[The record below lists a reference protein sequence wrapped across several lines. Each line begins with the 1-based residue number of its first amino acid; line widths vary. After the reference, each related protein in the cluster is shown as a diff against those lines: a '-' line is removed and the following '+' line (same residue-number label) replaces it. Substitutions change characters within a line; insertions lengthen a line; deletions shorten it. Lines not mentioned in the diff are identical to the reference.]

1 MPRPGFSW
9 YHVMW
14 HTYGTWLPGDPR
26 GFRNRD
32 HRIHSSGDY
41 KNPPPEG
48 EHEGLH
54 RYAKRVSKD
63 EVVLRTPSLRKEVCE
78 ALLETIRSY
87 SFRAIALTVCR
98 VHIHLV
104 IELPS
109 DQDAFDEAMTNIK
122 TRSSGRVKNKPAS
135 RLWARR
141 WKPVLIED
149 AKHREDEVVYVRDK
163 QGRSNCAWTHRDG
176 FVRCN

>member
-1 MPRPGFSW
+1 
-9 YHVMW
+9 MW

-26 GFRNRD
+26 GFRNRH

-41 KNPPPEG
+41 KHPPPEG

-63 EVVLRTPSLRKEVCE
+63 EAVLATPELRKEVCD
-78 ALLETIRSY
+78 ALLETIRS
-87 SFRAIALTVCR
+87 FEWRAMALTVCR
-98 VHIHLV
+98 VHVHLV
-104 IELPS
+104 IELPT
-109 DQDAFDEAMTNIK
+109 DEEAFDKAMTDLK
-122 TRSSGRVKNKPAS
+122 TRSSARVRNKPAQ
-135 RLWARR
+135 RLWARK

-149 AKHREDEVVYVRDK
+149 EQHREDEIVYVRDK
-163 QGRSNCAWTHRDG
+163 QGRFNCAWTHRDG

>member
-1 MPRPGFSW
+1 
-9 YHVMW
+9 MW

-26 GFRNRD
+26 GFRNRH

-48 EHEGLH
+48 EYEGLH

-63 EVVLRTPSLRKEVCE
+63 EVVLATPELRREVCD

-87 SFRAIALTVCR
+87 EWRVMALTVCR

-109 DQDAFDEAMTNIK
+109 DEDAFDKAMTN
-122 TRSSGRVKNKPAS
+122 S
-135 RLWARR
+135 RRGPPRA
-141 WKPVLIED
+141 
-149 AKHREDEVVYVRDK
+149 
-163 QGRSNCAWTHRDG
+163 
-176 FVRCN
+176 